1 MANSYYIREVK
12 ESVLDWIRENY
23 EEKEIG
29 RKLRDREDWEETLN
43 DELFN
48 NDSVTGNASGS
59 FFFNRWKS
67 KDAFFESYDEDCGT
81 EINDMISEFGINMDE
96 HWDDWEYLD
105 VSMRCYSLGSAI
117 SEALDEL
124 EEECEDEEEL
134 IYIKDDLRT
143 AIKEIRAKF
152 EYANHTDGVDYSET
166 IYFFEDGSI
175 EVGYMGASWVAYY
188 DLYLSDIEGNDDEIL
203 MDDIIKNV
211 TADNENICFD

>member
-59 FFFNRWKS
+59 FFCNRWKS

-105 VSMRCYSLGSAI
+105 VSMRCYSLRSAI

-124 EEECEDEEEL
+124 DEECEEEEEENVFF
-134 IYIKDDLRT
+134 KDDIMKVISNTREDWKGEEDEDAIITIDFYEGGEVEENGT
-143 AIKEIRAKF
+143 AVEGWLF
-152 EYANHTDGVDYSET
+152 EYEFDKEDYQMTNEEV
-166 IYFFEDGSI
+166 FERIKAVAEMNGI
-175 EVGYMGASWVAYY
+175 E
-188 DLYLSDIEGNDDEIL
+188 IEE
-203 MDDIIKNV
+203 
-211 TADNENICFD
+211 